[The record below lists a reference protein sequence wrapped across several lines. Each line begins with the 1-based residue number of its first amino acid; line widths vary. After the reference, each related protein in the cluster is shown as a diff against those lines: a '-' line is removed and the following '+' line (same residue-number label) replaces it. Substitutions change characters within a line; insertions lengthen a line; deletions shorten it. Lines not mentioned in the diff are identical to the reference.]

1 MVNRRE
7 VVVSVLGLLAAPSY
21 VLAQEETE
29 ASHTPWLDADFA
41 TGATAYVAPDGVGD
55 GLSWAS
61 AAPIEAV
68 GDLAGLV
75 GAGGTILLLG
85 DAGAFAVGKTIN
97 IAASGA
103 VDAPVTIRGAGRDG
117 RAMNAALHGTRQP
130 WVEAK
135 DASGGVDASGFGGN
149 TLFNL
154 GKDASHIRFAG
165 LDVADFGCVLNMAG
179 CTGTDIGVEA
189 VHFTNIRDGIYTD
202 GASAVSNVVIRD
214 FSGRGFSKKAIRFH
228 GQSSSWLIEDCQLDS
243 AWQWG
248 DNFAVGIEAHD
259 TAHGLHIVGGSTRN
273 CTDNRGGDAE
283 AYWNGDGVASE
294 RGNYDLLIE
303 GHETSGHTDSGFDF
317 KSESTVLRNC
327 VSTGCKRNYR
337 LWGGIGAEPMQLTQC
352 QSLDPLKRGGSGGA
366 HHIWISG
373 ASEPGDVAG
382 SLVWTGGKIS
392 GGAVEAAI
400 HADGGNVA
408 VHLVDV
414 DLGTWRRSK
423 TLFEA
428 TKKTSRLLIGSASDT
443 GAAAILVAPKIELVE
458 AAVTT
463 VALKADAEVTWRV
476 VDETGVAGDLEGD
489 RLALKGDGAGSSG
502 QIEVQARDSRGVAIR
517 QVIATATIENPVAP
531 GAVLA
536 LAFVEAGGKA
546 GVTDATRMHSIR
558 VSDEAEIVDGI
569 FRFDGNRSYFE
580 VDQPGNFIFDGAFAI
595 EAELAVD
602 RAKFDAPAD
611 LISFWKTAAHRRSFR
626 LGVTAANEIA
636 FYWSTNGRSQ
646 DDGMLVGPVL
656 SPGKMHK
663 VAVDR
668 GEDGIIRLHV
678 EGAVVAQTPAGV
690 GAFHASNAPLRVSGR
705 PDGKQT
711 AVGRLAA
718 LTIIKGRSLCDGDQG
733 CGGS

>member
-7 VVVSVLGLLAAPSY
+7 VVVSVLGLLAVPSY
-21 VLAQEETE
+21 VLAREEG
-29 ASHTPWLDADFA
+29 ASSTPWQDADFA
-41 TGATAYVAPDGVGD
+41 PGATANVTPTGAGD
-55 GLSWAS
+55 GTSWAR
-61 AAPIEAV
+61 AAPIKVV
-68 GDLAGLV
+68 GDLVGLV
-75 GAGGTILLLG
+75 GAGGSVLLLG
-85 DAGAFAVGKTIN
+85 EAGPFTIDKTIE
-97 IAASGA
+97 IAASGNA
-103 VDAPVTIRGAGRDG
+103 GAPVTIRGAGRDG
-117 RAMNAALHGTRQP
+117 RAMGVKLRGTRQP

-135 DASGGVDASGFGGN
+135 DASGGVDASEFGGN
-149 TLFNL
+149 TLFKL
-154 GKDASHIRFAG
+154 GKDASHLRFAG
-165 LDVADFGCVLNMAG
+165 LEVADFGCVLNMAG
-179 CTGTDIGVEA
+179 CSGKDIGVET

-202 GASAVSNVVIRD
+202 DGSAMTDVVIRD

-228 GQSSSWLIEDCQLDS
+228 GQCSSWLLDNCQLDS

-259 TAHGLHIVGGSTRN
+259 TAHGLHIIGGSTRN
-273 CTDNRGGDAE
+273 CTDRGGGDAE
-283 AYWNGDGVASE
+283 SYWNGDGVASE

-303 GHETSGHTDSGFDF
+303 GHETSGHTDSGFDL

-327 VSTGCKRNYR
+327 VASGCKRNYR
-337 LWGGIGAEPMQLTQC
+337 LWGGIGAEPMQLSQC
-352 QSLDPLKRGGSGGA
+352 ASLDPLKRGGSGGA

-373 ASEPGDVAG
+373 ASEPGDGAG
-382 SLVWTGGKIS
+382 SLVWVGGKIA

-414 DLGTWRRSK
+414 DLGNWRRSK

-428 TKKTSRLLIGSASDT
+428 TKKTSRLLIGSATDA
-443 GAAAILVAPKIELVE
+443 GAAAILVEPKIELVE

-463 VALKADAEVTWRV
+463 LALKADAEVTWRV
-476 VDETGVAGDLEGD
+476 VDETGVVGDLEGD
-489 RLALKGDGAGSSG
+489 RLALEGDGAGSSG
-502 QIEVQARDSRGVAIR
+502 QIEIQARDSRGVAIR

-536 LAFVEAGGKA
+536 LAFAEAGGKPM
-546 GVTDATRMHSIR
+546 VTDATRMHSVR
-558 VSDEAEIVDGI
+558 VSKDAQIESGA
-569 FRFDGNRSYFE
+569 FRFDGNKSYFE
-580 VDQPGNFIFDGAFAI
+580 VDQPGNFVFDGAFSI

-602 RAKFDAPAD
+602 RAKFDTPAD
-611 LISFWKTAAHRRSFR
+611 LITFWKTAAHRRSFR

-636 FYWSTNGRSQ
+636 FYWSTDGRSQ
-646 DDGMLVGPVL
+646 DDGVLVGPVL
-656 SPGKMHK
+656 SPGRMHK

-668 GEDGIIRLHV
+668 GDDGIIRLHV
-678 EGAVVAQTPAGV
+678 DGAVVAQTPAAI

-718 LTIIKGRSLCDGDQG
+718 LTIIKGRGLCDGDQM